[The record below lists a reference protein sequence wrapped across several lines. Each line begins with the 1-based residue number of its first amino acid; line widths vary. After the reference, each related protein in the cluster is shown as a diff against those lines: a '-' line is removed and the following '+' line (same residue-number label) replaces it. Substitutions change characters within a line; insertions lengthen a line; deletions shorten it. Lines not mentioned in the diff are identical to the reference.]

1 MEEDKFLTFL
11 HRVHTPAFVLKRV
24 RVVKF
29 IIVGGMASLVHLAT
43 LALLTE
49 WAQVWY
55 LIATTVGFGAGFGVS
70 FTLQKYWTFQETSRA
85 RLPGQAFAFFALQ
98 MTNLVINGGL
108 MYVLVDMVGLY
119 YVLAQVVVL
128 AVLAVFTYLVSRSYI
143 FNRIH

>member
-1 MEEDKFLTFL
+1 MEKDKFLDVPKAIRAPRFL
-11 HRVHTPAFVLKRV
+11 VSRARI
-24 RVVKF
+24 VKF
-29 IIVGGMASLVHLAT
+29 VITGGLASFVHIAT
-43 LALLTE
+43 LVFFTE
-49 WAQVWY
+49 VLGVWY
-55 LIATTVGFGAGFGVS
+55 GVATTVGFGAGFGVS